1 MTTIYV
7 PDMFF
12 APAKR
17 DPVALAFGEKVG
29 VRRQRL
35 NRALNQPAMAAGISR
50 PFFVAGR
57 VWSGF
62 VIADLAR
69 GYCASVER
77 DGGVL
82 LRNAIEETFG
92 SAR

>member
-1 MTTIYV
+1 
-7 PDMFF
+7 MFF

-17 DPVALAFGEKVG
+17 DPVASALGEKVRA
-29 VRRQRL
+29 RRQRL
-35 NRALNQPAMAAGISR
+35 NRALNQPAMAARISR

-57 VWSGF
+57 AWSGF
-62 VIADLAR
+62 VIADHVR

-77 DGGVL
+77 DGGGL

-92 SAR
+92 STR